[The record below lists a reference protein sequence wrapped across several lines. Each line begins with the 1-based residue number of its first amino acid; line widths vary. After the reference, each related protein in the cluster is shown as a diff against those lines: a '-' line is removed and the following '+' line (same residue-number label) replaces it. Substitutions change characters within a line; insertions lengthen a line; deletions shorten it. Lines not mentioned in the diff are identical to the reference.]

1 MAAMDSERFSDFLW
15 WVRQLAIASL
25 TLFFF
30 VEGVFVLIRAYEA
43 DNPLIFI
50 MLFFSSNLI
59 ILISAAGFLYP
70 VLKVFRRLRGKDVL
84 AVLLLLVPLLFPLA
98 GQGATGAID
107 LDRTVHRYT
116 LPNGLRLLVAERRI
130 SPTVSCYIRYK
141 DGSVDERE
149 EYSGTAH
156 FLEHLLFK
164 GTETI
169 GTTDW
174 NRERKLLAAIEEL
187 SGRLD
192 DERKRGAAGD
202 RKKIE
207 DLEGRLRALE
217 EESASL
223 VTANEIDLLYTESG
237 AVDLNASTGC
247 DLTTYHVSLPANR
260 LELWARIE
268 ADRMADAVFREF
280 RKERQVIEEERRQTV
295 ESVPER
301 MLTELF
307 LGTAFLSHPYRRPII
322 GWPSRIP
329 FLDIRYVRDFY
340 RTYHV
345 PDNAVVAVVGDVDPG
360 RVLSVV
366 TRYFGAVPARELP
379 PGEMAGESAQAGE
392 RRAEYVGGAN
402 GKLLVG
408 YHKPTLPSPD
418 DTVFDLIDVILT
430 GGRTSRLHRILVEE
444 KEVASSIEST
454 SAFPGVRYPNLFVFF
469 ASPRAPHGTAELEA
483 ALLAE
488 LERLRREPVTDRE
501 IEKAKNIYRA
511 QLLREMSTNE
521 GFASLLSYFEIIA
534 GDFRYLSKQLEAMEK
549 VTADDIRRVAAAYFV
564 EKNRT
569 VAVLKGKETP

>member
-1 MAAMDSERFSDFLW
+1 MAAMDKDRFSDFLW

-30 VEGVFVLIRAYEA
+30 VEGIFVLIRAYGS
-43 DNPLIFI
+43 DNPLVFI

-59 ILISAAGFLYP
+59 ILISAIGFVYP

-84 AVLLLLVPLLFPLA
+84 AVLLLLVPLLCPPA
-98 GQGATGAID
+98 GQGAAGAID

-141 DGSVDERE
+141 VGSVDERE
-149 EYSGTAH
+149 EFSGTAH

-174 NRERKLLAAIEEL
+174 SRERKLLAAVEDL

-192 DERKRGAAGD
+192 DERKRGAAAD
-202 RKKIE
+202 RKKME
-207 DLEGRLRALE
+207 DLEERLRALE
-217 EESASL
+217 EESALL
-223 VTANEIDLLYTESG
+223 VKANEIDRLYTESG
-237 AVDLNASTGC
+237 AVALNASTGC

-268 ADRMADAVFREF
+268 ADRMVNAVFREF
-280 RKERQVIEEERRQTV
+280 YKERQVIEEERRQTV

-307 LGTAFLSHPYRRPII
+307 LETAFVSHPYRRPII

-345 PDNAVVAVVGDVDPG
+345 PNNAVVVVVGNVDPG
-360 RVLSVV
+360 EVLSIV
-366 TRYFGAVPARELP
+366 TRYFGAIPARELP
-379 PGEMAGESAQAGE
+379 PGEMAGEPAQAGE
-392 RRAEYVGGAN
+392 RRAEYRGGAN
-402 GKLLVG
+402 GKVIVG
-408 YHKPTLPSPD
+408 FHKPTLPAPD
-418 DTVFDLIDVILT
+418 DTVFDLVDLILT

-444 KEVASSIEST
+444 KAIASSIESG
-454 SAFPGVRYPNLFVFF
+454 SSFPGVRYPNLFVFF
-469 ASPRAPHGTAELEA
+469 ASPRAPHGTAELET
-483 ALLAE
+483 ALLEE
-488 LERLRREPVTDRE
+488 LERLRREPVSDRE

-511 QLLREMSTNE
+511 QLLREMSSNE
-521 GFASLLSYFEIIA
+521 GFASLLSYFEIVA

-549 VTADDIRRVAAAYFV
+549 VTPDDIRRAAAVYFV

-569 VAVLKGKETP
+569 VAVLNGKETP

>member
-1 MAAMDSERFSDFLW
+1 MDRERISDFLW

-30 VEGVFVLIRAYEA
+30 VEGIFVLIRAYGSE
-43 DNPLIFI
+43 NPLVFI

-59 ILISAAGFLYP
+59 ILISAVGFLHP
-70 VLKVFRRLRGKDVL
+70 VVKVFRRLRGKDVL
-84 AVLLLLVPLLFPLA
+84 AVLLLLVPLLYPLA
-98 GQGATGAID
+98 GQCTAGGID

-116 LPNGLRLLVAERRI
+116 LPNGLRVLVAERRI
-130 SPTVSCYIRYK
+130 SPTVSCYIRYR

-149 EYSGTAH
+149 EFSGTAH

-192 DERKRGAAGD
+192 DERKRGPAAD
-202 RKKIE
+202 QKKIE

-217 EESASL
+217 EESAPL
-223 VTANEIDLLYTESG
+223 AKANEIDRLYTESG

-247 DLTTYHVSLPANR
+247 DLTTYHVSLPENR
-260 LELWARIE
+260 IELWARIE
-268 ADRMADAVFREF
+268 ADRMANAVFRGF

-301 MLTELF
+301 MLAELF
-307 LGTAFLSHPYRRPII
+307 LETAFISHPYRRPII

-329 FLDIRYVRDFY
+329 FLDVRYVRDFY

-345 PDNAVVAVVGDVDPG
+345 PNNAVVTVVGDVDPTE
-360 RVLSVV
+360 VLNIV

-379 PGEMAGESAQAGE
+379 PEDMAGEPAQDGE
-392 RRAEYVGGAN
+392 RRAEYRGGAN
-402 GKLLVG
+402 GKVIVG
-408 YHKPTLPSPD
+408 FHKPTLPSPD
-418 DTVFDLIDVILT
+418 DTVFDLIDLILT
-430 GGRTSRLHRILVEE
+430 GGRTSRLHRVLVEE
-444 KEVASSIEST
+444 REIASSIESA
-454 SAFPGVRYPNLFVFF
+454 SGFPGARYPNLFVFF
-469 ASPRAPHGTAELEA
+469 ASPRAPHGTAELET
-483 ALLAE
+483 ALLEE
-488 LERLRREPVTDRE
+488 LERLRREPVSDRE

-511 QLLREMSTNE
+511 QILREMSSNE

-534 GDFRYLSKQLEAMEK
+534 GDFRYLSRQLEEMEK
-549 VTADDIRRVAAAYFV
+549 VTPADIRRVAGAYFV

-569 VAVLKGKETP
+569 VAVLKGKEAP